1 MTYELS
7 PTLFLENGPA
17 IRAAAAAKAN
27 RKAHD
32 YARLW
37 RSYDREHRLALV
49 ETQLRAA

>member
-17 IRAAAAAKAN
+17 VLAAAN
-27 RKAHD
+27 RSATRSAHN

-37 RSYDREHRLALV
+37 RMYDREHRLALV
-49 ETQLRAA
+49 EDQLRAA